1 MKKKNIEK
9 RTKRGSWKKWKYSN
23 QANKYLTDEKIK
35 YTIEQMGKKDPK
47 SEKITSK
54 DREKVRNL
62 FRDKFETV
70 KQNNP
75 DLTNKEI
82 MSKIIRE
89 TAFTSKENIAVE
101 NWWKQLK
108 EFGTNIKK
116 TSIKYDIEKKLY
128 KIVAGK
134 YKGNYTIIVH
144 NPGQEPSYSIIL
156 VPEENLSNYLNK

>member
-9 RTKRGSWKKWKYSN
+9 RTKRGSWKKWKYSS

-108 EFGTNIKK
+108 KFNIN
-116 TSIKYDIEKKLY
+116 DR
-128 KIVAGK
+128 
-134 YKGNYTIIVH
+134 KGR
-144 NPGQEPSYSIIL
+144 
-156 VPEENLSNYLNK
+156 